1 MLPRKFAKK
10 VGLRTAVCKAIET
23 EPGWNAMKLG
33 PELSELLT
41 ETSMLFKSLLPR
53 SISYQSV
60 ALLGTVRLSVAI
72 DCETA
77 GHRLIKFSF

>member
-10 VGLRTAVCKAIET
+10 VGLRTAVCKAVET
-23 EPGWNAMKLG
+23 APGWDAMKLG
-33 PELSELLT
+33 PELSELPT

-53 SISYQSV
+53 SIPYQS
-60 ALLGTVRLSVAI
+60 AAILGTVGLSVAI

-77 GHRLIKFSF
+77 GHRLNKFFF